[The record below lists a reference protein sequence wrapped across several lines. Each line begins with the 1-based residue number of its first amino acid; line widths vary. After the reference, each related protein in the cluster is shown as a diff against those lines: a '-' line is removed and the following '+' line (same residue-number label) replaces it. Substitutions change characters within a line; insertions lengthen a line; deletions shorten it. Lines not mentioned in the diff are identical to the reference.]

1 MLAGEGTTLWVTTT
15 SLQVSVNDF
24 AATVNDLYDAL

>member
-1 MLAGEGTTLWVTTT
+1 VTTT